1 MLINVRVGTASK
13 VQRLLLG
20 SVSKYTLPA
29 GISWASRDIPFCY
42 FSFYNYFLLGFT
54 SHISLMSNRGGL
66 ITRLRN
72 DMRLALGS
80 SRLDISRGVTGS
92 SRLSSRLGVPTACS
106 GEDTATSECQQ
117 HLVVVDRSAGRS
129 ALGSPYRFRQAF
141 DHQQWAPI
149 RWLTSIVVCYA
160 DRCDPRPPQYRTF
173 VLTDVYTHP
182 DSKCCV
188 QATSSALP
196 VQHLTLSAA
205 LSVCRNVV
213 GISAFFFRLRR

>member
-1 MLINVRVGTASK
+1 MANC
-13 VQRLLLG
+13 LG
-20 SVSKYTLPA
+20 GQYGG
-29 GISWASRDIPFCY
+29 GILHKMRTP
-42 FSFYNYFLLGFT
+42 
-54 SHISLMSNRGGL
+54 
-66 ITRLRN
+66 RLRLYIRRSRQ
-72 DMRLALGS
+72 MR
-80 SRLDISRGVTGS
+80 RREISRPANS
-92 SRLSSRLGVPTACS
+92 YN
-106 GEDTATSECQQ
+106 
-117 HLVVVDRSAGRS
+117 LVVVDRSAGRS

-173 VLTDVYTHP
+173 VLTHVYTHP